1 MSYPAQFYA
10 ALHRGTPGDLAHY
23 RRLCKG
29 ASSVLELG
37 CGYGRVVTS
46 LAAHGRTIVG
56 VEPDEE
62 MLALARDAV
71 TRLPAED
78 QAGVTVMAG
87 DMRTL
92 DLGRRFDR
100 VLVPF
105 GGLYCMLDDA
115 DLDAA
120 LATVARHLAPGGTA
134 GFDLYRADDFHADA
148 EPDDVPDDAHTPLAR
163 VTVDGTDYEVL
174 ERSTWDK
181 PKQRIDASYL
191 YVDEVGR
198 TIHGLI
204 EQRYLLQPQLEAA
217 LARAG
222 LQLVEQRRWFGEPP
236 DEDDGDEGLIIAT
249 VRAVDEG

>member
-1 MSYPAQFYA
+1 MSYPAPFYA

-46 LAAHGRTIVG
+46 LAAPNRTIVG
-56 VEPDEE
+56 VEPDEQ
-62 MLALARDAV
+62 MLGLARDAV
-71 TRLPAED
+71 AGLPEED
-78 QAGVTVMAG
+78 RSGVTLIAG

-105 GGLYCMLDDA
+105 GGLYCMLDDR

-134 GFDLYRADDFHADA
+134 GFDVYRADDFHAHA

-181 PKQRIDASYL
+181 PAQRIDASYL

-198 TIHGLI
+198 TIRGVI

-217 LARAG
+217 LQRAG
-222 LQLVEQRRWFGEPP
+222 LELVEQRRDFGSPP
-236 DEDDGDEGLIIAT
+236 EDEDDDEGLIIAT
-249 VRAVDEG
+249 VRAMGDS